1 MKIRSGFVSNSS
13 SSSFA
18 IAGIYIG
25 NFNNIDKIIFDKT
38 KTYIML
44 GNYLEEG
51 KDIIYLNEKLIKFF
65 IDNKDNINVED
76 GDIYL
81 LLDIAYDDEFELNI
95 AELITAG
102 YTKIKIINGTADQ
115 NSSGSIEDIK
125 RNYME

>member
-25 NFNNIDKIIFDKT
+25 NFNNIDKIIFDNT

-95 AELITAG
+95 ADLITAG

-115 NSSGSIEDIK
+115 NSSESIEDIK

>member
-25 NFNNIDKIIFDKT
+25 NFNNIDKIIFDNT

-115 NSSGSIEDIK
+115 NSSRSIEDIK

>member
-25 NFNNIDKIIFDKT
+25 NFNNIDKIIFDNT

-44 GNYLEEG
+44 CNYLEEG

-115 NSSGSIEDIK
+115 NSSRSIEDIK